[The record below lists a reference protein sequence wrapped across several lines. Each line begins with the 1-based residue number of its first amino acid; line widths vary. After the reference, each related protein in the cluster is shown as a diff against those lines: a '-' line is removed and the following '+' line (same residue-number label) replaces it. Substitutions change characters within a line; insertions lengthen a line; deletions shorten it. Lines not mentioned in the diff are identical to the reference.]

1 MLMLTHVGTETIGK
15 HASFKSN
22 DESQIVTEKS
32 HFVTFQSNKGIVGGI
47 YDRPRTPQL
56 VCILCT
62 LKTKPNGCLLSKQ

>member
-15 HASFKSN
+15 HASFISN

-47 YDRPRTPQL
+47 YDGP
-56 VCILCT
+56 IM
-62 LKTKPNGCLLSKQ
+62 KHKI

>member
-15 HASFKSN
+15 HASFISN

-47 YDRPRTPQL
+47 YDRPIMEAQNLTDI
-56 VCILCT
+56 VGGI
-62 LKTKPNGCLLSKQ
+62 